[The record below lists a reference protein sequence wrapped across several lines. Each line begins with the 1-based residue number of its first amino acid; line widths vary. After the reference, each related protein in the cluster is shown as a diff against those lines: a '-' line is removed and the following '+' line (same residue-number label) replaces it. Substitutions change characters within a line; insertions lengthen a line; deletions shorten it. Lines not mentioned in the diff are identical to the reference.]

1 MELKH
6 LVQRFV
12 YRIEP
17 KPEGGFIA
25 RATDPTVPPLEA
37 PTREELQQKIQA
49 KLLAELGEQFPGL
62 KLAPLENKQ
71 VKWEVHIDR
80 KPGGGF
86 TVHSDQPGTASVD
99 PATSEKIDHFAE
111 ELLGFVDRNF
121 PQLSQTIASQVS
133 ARALKLFTAGET
145 SASLD
150 SSLPPSGP
158 QGFLPTQPLQ
168 SPDAKAQDVKL
179 EATTIEGTALN
190 NAAFSNTPI
199 TPETSGSATI
209 FRFVLT
215 LLVIVALMYFFFYR
229 R

>member
-62 KLAPLENKQ
+62 KLQPLENKQ

-80 KPGGGF
+80 KPGDGF
-86 TVHSDQPGTASVD
+86 SVHSDQPGAASVD

-111 ELLGFVDRNF
+111 ELLGFVDKTF

-145 SASLD
+145 SASLN
-150 SSLPPSGP
+150 SSSPPSGL

-168 SPDAKAQDVKL
+168 SPDAKVQEVKL
-179 EATTIEGTALN
+179 EATTIDGTALN

-199 TPETSGSATI
+199 TPETSSSSTV

-215 LLVIVALMYFFFYR
+215 LLVIAALMYFFFYR
-229 R
+229 K

>member
-111 ELLGFVDRNF
+111 ELLGFVDKNF